1 MTLVTEAERK
11 EEARKRMEQKVLG
24 LRGDDAVAYAA
35 RQANVDVISAYPI
48 TPQTIIVEEL
58 SRFAANGWIKAKYIN
73 VESEHSAM
81 SGCIGAALV
90 GARTFTA
97 TASQGLAYMHE
108 ALYAASGMRCP
119 TVMAVACRALSAP
132 LNIHGDHSDVLG
144 SRDSG
149 WMQVFCENAQESYD
163 LTLAAFKLAEDEKVL
178 TPIMVNLD
186 GFITSHCLERVN
198 VLPDEVVNQY
208 LPPRNAKLK
217 LDPDK
222 PVTFGAM
229 ALPDYYFEFKR
240 QQEGAMTEAYRLT
253 PKIWR
258 EYAIISGRRYANV
271 RPYKLNDAEVAIVSM
286 GSTSGTARYAVDELR
301 NRKVRAGSLNIRLF
315 RPWPGPDVARALKK
329 VKAVAVLDKAMSF
342 GAPATTLFEDIA
354 TTLYALPKQPT
365 LVNYVYGLGG
375 RDVTIAQIS
384 KAAEDVLKLARQRK
398 KTVPT
403 RYLGV
408 RDQ

>member
-1 MTLVTEAERK
+1 MVMTTVAQVK
-11 EEARKRMEQKVLG
+11 EKPKQRILG

-58 SRFAANGWIKAKYIN
+58 SRFSANGWIKAKYIN

-81 SGCIGAALV
+81 SGCIGAALT

-132 LNIHGDHSDVLG
+132 LNIHGDQSDVLG

-149 WMQVFCENAQESYD
+149 WMSIFCENAQESYD
-163 LTLAAFKLAEDEKVL
+163 LTLAAFKLAEDPKVL
-178 TPIMVNLD
+178 LPIFVNLD
-186 GFITSHCLERVN
+186 GFITSHSLERVDI
-198 VLPDEVVNQY
+198 LADEVVNEY
-208 LPPRNAKLK
+208 LPPRTADLK
-217 LDPDK
+217 LDTDK

-240 QQEGAMTEAYRLT
+240 QQEGAMAEAYKLT
-253 PKIWR
+253 PKVWN
-258 EYAIISGRRYANV
+258 EYTKISGRKYANV
-271 RPYKLNDAEVAIVSM
+271 RPYRLQDADVVIVSM
-286 GSTSGTARYAVDELR
+286 GSTSGTARYSVDELR
-301 NRKVRAGSLNIRLF
+301 AQKVKAGSLNIRLF
-315 RPWPGPDVARALKK
+315 RPWPGLEIVRYLKNA
-329 VKAVAVLDKAMSF
+329 KAVAVLEKAMSF
-342 GAPATTLFEDIA
+342 GAAATPLYEDIA
-354 TTLYALPKQPT
+354 STLYALPKQPT
-365 LVNYVYGLGG
+365 MVNYVYGLGG
-375 RDVTIAQIS
+375 RDVTIAQLS
-384 KAAEDVLKLARQRK
+384 KAAQETLKLAKQRK
-398 KTVPT
+398 KTSAL